1 MTKLKKIEKLDL
13 LVTKIGIAYP
23 CHDRVLKRAI
33 LLNEPKE
40 FKTFVTAVIFVAAL
54 KYVVKQR
61 LKFAEIIIIFPAV
74 QCDVFP
80 ALLTTT

>member
-1 MTKLKKIEKLDL
+1 LTKLKKIEKLDL

-40 FKTFVTAVIFVAAL
+40 FKTFVTAVIFVAA
-54 KYVVKQR
+54 
-61 LKFAEIIIIFPAV
+61 
-74 QCDVFP
+74 
-80 ALLTTT
+80 

>member
-1 MTKLKKIEKLDL
+1 MPRSTAAAHIAAAKGEAWNAASDHGDSGRPRRWSTEEKIEKVDL

-40 FKTFVTAVIFVAAL
+40 FKTFVTAVIFVAA
-54 KYVVKQR
+54 
-61 LKFAEIIIIFPAV
+61 
-74 QCDVFP
+74 
-80 ALLTTT
+80 